1 MSSPGPSPRHDASG
15 SGASEE
21 GLFFGSGDE
30 EDFRVEDEVSN
41 EESDAYV
48 LDASDDERESDG
60 ESEGSPPL
68 LDASLHEP
76 NADKAD
82 LLHLVYVAASSED
95 MSKAGMYTW
104 KTQYITGRN
113 AQLPAAPLDESPAVP
128 TDTAEAI
135 RLNFEG
141 LLFLM
146 LPKSMWI
153 KIAEESNDYQLWQ
166 RNMSPGQLAEWSRQ
180 RRARNPAYHPKCPA
194 QRQKEMSMVKAIS
207 LP

>member
-135 RLNFEG
+135 RLNFEALAAEHVAWAAG
-141 LLFLM
+141 RVESATSSA
-146 LPKSMWI
+146 KSGVSS
-153 KIAEESNDYQLWQ
+153 KVSRTTPERNVYGQSNLSP
-166 RNMSPGQLAEWSRQ
+166 MSL
-180 RRARNPAYHPKCPA
+180 
-194 QRQKEMSMVKAIS
+194 
-207 LP
+207 